1 MYFPNERG
9 KFGIGREHS
18 RSPFGATLDWYDD
31 LSTPYASAR
40 QRCVSDP
47 SHTVPVAP
55 LNTYTFLKIW
65 IGPNEQIWGE
75 KFPRAPVRALARTDG
90 VGDYPCDHK
99 IHLPSEQGVGDVGTG
114 PNSRKEQNRHK
125 MRSPKVF
132 IRRGGQLRPTGR
144 AECRSANG
152 KYGSRVKMLGKSVL
166 NTNIL
171 RGKYIIRSSCSG
183 KTEIRNIGKMFRI
196 IYYRIYR
203 YPHIARVAG
212 SSWGL

>member
-132 IRRGGQLRPTGR
+132 IRPRRTAPADRPR
-144 AECRSANG
+144 RVPECQR
-152 KYGSRVKMLGKSVL
+152 K
-166 NTNIL
+166 IW
-171 RGKYIIRSSCSG
+171 ISCENAW
-183 KTEIRNIGKMFRI
+183 KICFEYEHFERK
-196 IYYRIYR
+196 IYYS
-203 YPHIARVAG
+203 VE
-212 SSWGL
+212 L